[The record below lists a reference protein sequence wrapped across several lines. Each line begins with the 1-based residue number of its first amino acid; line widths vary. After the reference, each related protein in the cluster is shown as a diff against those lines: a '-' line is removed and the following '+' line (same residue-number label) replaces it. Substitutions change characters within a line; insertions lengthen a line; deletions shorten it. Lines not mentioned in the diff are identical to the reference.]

1 MVLPCLNKKFLQY
14 TLLFLGLTFSTGL
27 FAANN
32 PIQQQCD
39 SLIASGRKELDVRNY
54 LKALELSKE
63 ALQIAKKNSWQ
74 EQIYTANKN
83 IGSAYLA
90 MLNYGDALDYYLTAY
105 KIALKENWPTKEVQI
120 LNNIAV
126 LYSKEKKLDRA
137 LEYFTKA
144 YKLSKKENDSVTIAG
159 YSLNVALVLTNMNK
173 VDEARKYLDE
183 ALGYAKNDPE
193 FTDNLQG
200 AVAENEML
208 KGHSAKARQM
218 SLALLDKIKGQK
230 NKTETVTLQLIIA
243 KACLQENDY
252 ATALRYTQ
260 MALKNNK
267 DDIETKKAIY
277 TIFSEIY
284 TKSGALLEALRC
296 KDSVFALQEKISD
309 IKNGKAYEETRV
321 KFEMQE
327 YQNKIDINEATIASE
342 RKMFYSVLLA
352 LLAVL
357 LLIFFVLRNLAI
369 KQKQKKLIAEN
380 SHQMLAL
387 ELEKKKSEALLQE
400 KLFREQQTETLLEQE
415 RLKNEIEYKNRKLSS
430 KALYMS
436 GKDQLIE
443 EFVGLLS
450 DQPEVARIPAVRNHI
465 RHLKNTLKPDNEW
478 ESFLRHFEE
487 VNQGFL
493 SHLRQKHPD
502 LTANDI
508 RFICYVYMNL
518 SAKEMA
524 TMLNISLDACRKRK
538 ERVALKLGLPD
549 ATALYGYLSGI

>member
-1 MVLPCLNKKFLQY
+1 MVLSYLNKKFLVY
-14 TLLFLGLTFSTGL
+14 TLLLLGLTFGTGL
-27 FAANN
+27 FAAEN
-32 PIQQQCD
+32 PIQKQCD
-39 SLIASGRKELDVRNY
+39 SLLTQGRIELDGKNY
-54 LKALELSKE
+54 LKALELNKE
-63 ALQIAKKNSWQ
+63 ALQMAQKNNWQ
-74 EQIYTANKN
+74 EQVFTANKN

-90 MLNYGDALDYYLTAY
+90 MLDYGEALDYYLTAY
-105 KIALKENWPTKEVQI
+105 KIALKQNWPDKEVQV

-126 LYSKEKKLDRA
+126 LYSKEKNLDRA

-144 YKLSKKENDSVTIAG
+144 YKLSKKENDSATIAG

-173 VDEARKYLDE
+173 FDNARKYLDE
-183 ALGYAKNDPE
+183 ALGYAKNNPG
-193 FTDNLQG
+193 FTTILQG

-208 KGHSAKARQM
+208 KGHTAKAKQI
-218 SLALLDKIKGQK
+218 SLALLDKIKDQK
-230 NKTETVTLQLIIA
+230 DNSTVVTLQLIIA
-243 KACLQENDY
+243 KACLQEKDY
-252 ATALRYTQ
+252 ATALYYTQ
-260 MALKNNK
+260 TALKNGT
-267 DDIETKKAIY
+267 DLDTKKTIY
-277 TIFSEIY
+277 TILSEIN

-296 KDSVFALQEKISD
+296 KDSVFALQEKIND
-309 IKNGKAYEETRV
+309 IKNGKAYEDTRV

-327 YQNKIDINEATIASE
+327 YQNQIAINETTIASE

-352 LLAVL
+352 ILAVL

-400 KLFREQQTETLLEQE
+400 KLFQEQQTETLLEQE